1 MPGPPKGGGRGG
13 FGKDLSKL
21 RLSVTRTLISLRP
34 APTRAYDPD
43 VVGNAIRLALVGV
56 LVCAGCGGPLARTRA
71 ENTRLE
77 STVSSL
83 RAEKRRDKRRIRELE
98 NQVVLLRAQAG
109 SSGELPSLPVEV
121 VGPGA
126 TPPAADRDPS
136 LAALGHGAEVVG
148 VAEDGTEIV
157 YVGDAA
163 AGKPG
168 TLSSRDLEP
177 DRTGRRATVPRT
189 VARRAPASIAGPAG
203 PPGPDDAAERYQ
215 QAMGRLRSGD
225 HVAAVAL
232 LRELIVR
239 HPRHELADNA
249 QYWLGEAFY
258 DQKDYPRAIDEFRKA
273 ASLYPTGN
281 KVPDALLKLGFSH
294 LAVGQVTEGRRAL
307 QQVVSVYPRSGP
319 ARLAAERLES
329 LGGSP

>member
-1 MPGPPKGGGRGG
+1 V
-13 FGKDLSKL
+13 SA
-21 RLSVTRTLISLRP
+21 TRTLISLRP
-34 APTRAYDPD
+34 APTRAYDPY

-71 ENTRLE
+71 ENTRLT

-109 SSGELPSLPVEV
+109 TGSGELPSLPVEI

-126 TPPAADRDPS
+126 TPPAADRDPT
-136 LAALGHGAEVVG
+136 LAELGHGAEVVG

-177 DRTGRRATVPRT
+177 DRSGRRATVPRT
-189 VARRAPASIAGPAG
+189 VARRAPASLAAPPPAG
-203 PPGPDDAAERYQ
+203 GPDDAAERYQ

-294 LAVGQVTEGRRAL
+294 LATGQIAEGRRAL
-307 QQVVSVYPRSGP
+307 QQVVNVYPRSGP